1 MKCLKTT
8 GLILLVATSA
18 IHAQQNDP
26 HAALAQQKT
35 ALARLAFMDGV
46 WRGPAY
52 HIGENGV
59 RHEIVQTERIG
70 PLLDGTVK
78 LIEGRGYNP
87 DGSEGFNA
95 LAVLSFNTHKQ
106 AYNFR
111 SYAMGNEGDFEF
123 TPTADGFV
131 WKVPAGPM
139 TIRYTAKFSG
149 NTFNEVGDRVMPDGK
164 TVRFFEMNL
173 KRVSDTTWPA
183 EKPVPMK

>member
-1 MKCLKTT
+1 MKHLKRTVLT
-8 GLILLVATSA
+8 LLLAASSA
-18 IHAQQNDP
+18 HAQQNDT
-26 HAALAQQKT
+26 HAALARQKT
-35 ALARLAFMDGV
+35 ALAPLAFMDGV

-52 HIGENGV
+52 NIGQDGV

-87 DGSEGFNA
+87 DGSVGFNA

-131 WKVPAGPM
+131 WKVPVGPM
-139 TIRYTAKFSG
+139 TIRYTAKFTG
-149 NTFNEVGDRVMPDGK
+149 NTFNEVGDRLMPDGK